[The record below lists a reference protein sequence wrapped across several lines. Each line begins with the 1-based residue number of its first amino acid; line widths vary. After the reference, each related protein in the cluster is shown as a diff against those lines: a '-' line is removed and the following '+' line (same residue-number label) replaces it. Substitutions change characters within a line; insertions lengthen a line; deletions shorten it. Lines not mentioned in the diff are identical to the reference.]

1 MGFKQSGFPMHSGTK
16 NHSSALK
23 QQALSDDEFEKIKEQ
38 LLKGTFPHSAE
49 TTERKIDPITGKIQE
64 DHEAE
69 TTERKIDPIT
79 GKIQSDIPAI
89 PAIPTELV
97 GAAKKGYEKA
107 GGKGF
112 KKPSWLGKAAQDLSG
127 ASKKAAEAMSKGVVK
142 KGTKA
147 ATSKSKKAYGGTR
160 TWAEGVKASGGKL
173 DSWVTERGKHKKG
186 SADYNKYQNLI
197 NEALGSKVRHTK
209 AVATTPKEK
218 KIAKVEKSIG
228 DATVKTE
235 KIIAEKGENLDV
247 KIAKKR
253 KKIARIKHGRG
264 SKEHLEAKKVHLQSK
279 EADIEGKRGGRK
291 RGIFRGL
298 ATKISKKRQANIQKK
313 IDEETGSPAKD
324 MKTGKYK
331 QKFEKK

>member
-49 TTERKIDPITGKIQE
+49 TTERKIDPITGKIQG
-64 DHEAE
+64 DIQAD
-69 TTERKIDPIT
+69 TTERKIDPTT
-79 GKIQSDIPAI
+79 GKIQSDIKA
-89 PAIPTELV
+89 ELA
-97 GAAKKGYEKA
+97 GAAKKGYEKV
-107 GGKGF
+107 KGF

-173 DSWVTERGKHKKG
+173 DSWVTERGKYKKG
-186 SADYNKYQNLI
+186 STDYNKYQNLI

>member
-38 LLKGTFPHSAE
+38 LLKGTFPHSK
-49 TTERKIDPITGKIQE
+49 THTGPQA
-64 DHEAE
+64 DTA
-69 TTERKIDPIT
+69 ERKIDPIT
-79 GKIQSDIPAI
+79 GKIQSDIKA
-89 PAIPTELV
+89 ELA
-97 GAAKKGYEKA
+97 GAAKKGYEKV
-107 GGKGF
+107 KGF

>member
-1 MGFKQSGFPMHSGTK
+1 
-16 NHSSALK
+16 
-23 QQALSDDEFEKIKEQ
+23 
-38 LLKGTFPHSAE
+38 
-49 TTERKIDPITGKIQE
+49 
-64 DHEAE
+64 
-69 TTERKIDPIT
+69 
-79 GKIQSDIPAI
+79 
-89 PAIPTELV
+89 
-97 GAAKKGYEKA
+97 
-107 GGKGF
+107 
-112 KKPSWLGKAAQDLSG
+112 
-127 ASKKAAEAMSKGVVK
+127 MSKGVVK

-173 DSWVTERGKHKKG
+173 DSWVTERGKYKKG
-186 SADYNKYQNLI
+186 STDYNKYQNLI

-264 SKEHLEAKKVHLQSK
+264 SKEHLAAKQAHLKAK
-279 EADIEGKRGGRK
+279 EADRQGEQGGKK
-291 RGIFRGL
+291 QGIFRKSSSKINL
-298 ATKISKKRQANIQKK
+298 ARQKK
-313 IDEETGSPAKD
+313 NLESLEKAYLVRDQKQRR
-324 MKTGKYK
+324 MKKN
-331 QKFEKK
+331 

>member
-49 TTERKIDPITGKIQE
+49 TTERKIDPITGKIQG
-64 DHEAE
+64 DIQAD

-79 GKIQSDIPAI
+79 GKIQSDIKA
-89 PAIPTELV
+89 ELA
-97 GAAKKGYEKA
+97 GAAKKGYEKV
-107 GGKGF
+107 KGF

-173 DSWVTERGKHKKG
+173 DSWVTERGKYKKG